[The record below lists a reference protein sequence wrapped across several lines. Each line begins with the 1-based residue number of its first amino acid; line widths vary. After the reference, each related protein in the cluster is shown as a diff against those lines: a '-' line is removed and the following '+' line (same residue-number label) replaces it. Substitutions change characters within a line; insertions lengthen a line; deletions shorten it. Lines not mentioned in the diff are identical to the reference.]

1 MLAANHS
8 HGAEQGEYP
17 QRHSGSHTFLRQQP
31 KSQEHVSMPGESI
44 HAVRRGIGENPDH
57 MIAISNHCVTVYL
70 SNTKQFIAS
79 EASLYV
85 RVI

>member
-31 KSQEHVSMPGESI
+31 ESQEHVSMPGESLLD
-44 HAVRRGIGENPDH
+44 HAVRFGIGENPDH
-57 MIAISNHCVTVYL
+57 MTAIGQSRIKAEECC
-70 SNTKQFIAS
+70 S
-79 EASLYV
+79 V
-85 RVI
+85 RTG